1 MTSDI
6 ILALVAL
13 AFAGA
18 WTPGPNNALVASSGA
33 AFGYFRTFPHV
44 LGTAL
49 GFPLMMF
56 LVGVF
61 LGELFQQSALLRET
75 LRWGGALILLRMAW
89 RLANSG
95 GLVSRQGKA
104 RPFTFLESAAFQ
116 WINPKGWAMGIA
128 ITSQFILPAAPVRS
142 ALIVAVV
149 FFVAGITSASAWA
162 LAGQTLM
169 RWAETPGRLVWFNR
183 AMAGLIVL
191 TVVLL
196 FLG

>member
-1 MTSDI
+1 MTLDI
-6 ILALVAL
+6 FLGLVAL

-33 AFGYFRTFPHV
+33 TFGYMRTLPHV
-44 LGTAL
+44 LGIAL

-61 LGELFQQSALLRET
+61 LGELFQQSTMLRET
-75 LRWGGALILLRMAW
+75 LRWGGALILLWMAW
-89 RLANSG
+89 KLANTGSIG
-95 GLVSRQGKA
+95 SKQGKS
-104 RPFTFLESAAFQ
+104 RPFTFFESAAFQ

-128 ITSQFILPAAPVRS
+128 ISSQFILPADPFRS
-142 ALIVAVV
+142 ALVIAGV
-149 FFVAGITSASAWA
+149 FFVAGLTSASAWA

-169 RWAETPGRLVWFNR
+169 RWAEAPGRLTRFNR

-191 TVVLL
+191 TVILL